1 VVGAAQGR
9 PSPATP
15 SADDPHSR
23 PSPLLVAALNP
34 DTAAREAHARHLHVC
49 VRTLQEPGCLQE
61 PGWEAR
67 LQPLATHMAA
77 KGGAHL
83 GRRRGTILA
92 HENAMAYTSE

>member
-23 PSPLLVAALNP
+23 PSPLPVAALNP
-34 DTAAREAHARHLHVC
+34 DTAAREAHARHLRAC
-49 VRTLQEPGCLQE
+49 VRTRQEPS
-61 PGWEAR
+61 WEAR

-77 KGGAHL
+77 KGGATW
-83 GRRRGTILA
+83 GAAVARF
-92 HENAMAYTSE
+92 